1 VNAMDTADPNLVGI
15 IGAGRLGQAMARTA
29 LRAGRQ
35 ILIANSRGPESLT
48 ALVSELGEGV
58 TAGTVEQAAAAPTV
72 VLAVPW
78 DQVPGALQGL
88 EWNGRIV
95 IDATNDFAATD
106 FQGTDLG
113 GRTSSEL
120 VAELASDARV
130 VKGANT
136 LAAPVLGS
144 DPHEAAGQRVIFLSG
159 NDIDAKSEVMTLF
172 EDAGFSVI
180 DLGDL
185 VTGGRMQQVRAPLAG
200 VNLIRLPDV
209 SWRWSACSVLEVAYA
224 GSSEL

>member
-1 VNAMDTADPNLVGI
+1 MQGEEVKSVGI

-29 LRAGRQ
+29 LRAGRRVV
-35 ILIANSRGPESLT
+35 IANSRGPESLAPVVS
-48 ALVSELGEGV
+48 ALGDGVS
-58 TAGTVEQAAAAPTV
+58 AGTVEQAAAAPTV

-78 DQVPGALQGL
+78 DRVPGALRGL
-88 EWNGRIV
+88 QWNGRIV

-106 FQGTDLG
+106 FEGSDLG

-120 VAELASDARV
+120 VAELVSGARV

-144 DPHEAAGQRVIFLSG
+144 DPHQAAGQRVIFLSG
-159 NDIDAKSEVMTLF
+159 DDIDAKSEVRKLF

-185 VTGGRMQQVRAPLAG
+185 VTGGRMQQIRAPLAG

-209 SWRWSACSVLEVAYA
+209 N
-224 GSSEL
+224 

>member
-1 VNAMDTADPNLVGI
+1 MDSAERNLVGI

-29 LRAGRQ
+29 LRAGRRVV
-35 ILIANSRGPESLT
+35 IANSRGPESLAPVIS
-48 ALVSELGEGV
+48 ALGSGVSG
-58 TAGTVEQAAAAPTV
+58 GTVEQAAAAPTV

-78 DQVPGALQGL
+78 ERVPEALQGL
-88 EWNGRIV
+88 QWSGRIV
-95 IDATNDFAATD
+95 VDATNDFAGTD
-106 FQGTDLG
+106 FEGSDLD

-120 VAELASDARV
+120 VAELASGARV

-136 LAAPVLGS
+136 LVAAVLGS
-144 DPHEAAGQRVIFLSG
+144 DPREAAGQRVIFLSG
-159 NDIDAKSEVMTLF
+159 DDVDAKSEVRKLF

-185 VTGGRMQQVRAPLAG
+185 VTGGRMQQIRAPLAG

-209 SWRWSACSVLEVAYA
+209 D
-224 GSSEL
+224 

>member
-1 VNAMDTADPNLVGI
+1 VNATDSAERNLLGI

-29 LRAGRQ
+29 LRAGRRVV
-35 ILIANSRGPESLT
+35 IANSRGPESLAPVLS
-48 ALVSELGEGV
+48 ALGDGVS
-58 TAGTVEQAAAAPTV
+58 AGTVEQAAAAPTV

-78 DQVPGALQGL
+78 DRVPGALRGL
-88 EWNGRIV
+88 QWNGRIV

-106 FQGTDLG
+106 FDGSDLDA
-113 GRTSSEL
+113 RTSSEL
-120 VAELASDARV
+120 VAGLVSGARV

-136 LAAPVLGS
+136 LVAAVLGS

-159 NDIDAKSEVMTLF
+159 DDVDAKSEVRKLF

-200 VNLIRLPDV
+200 VNLIRLPD
-209 SWRWSACSVLEVAYA
+209 AD
-224 GSSEL
+224 

>member
-1 VNAMDTADPNLVGI
+1 VNATDAADRNLLGI

-29 LRAGRQ
+29 LRAGRRVV
-35 ILIANSRGPESLT
+35 IANSRGPESLAQVIS
-48 ALVSELGEGV
+48 ALGNEVS
-58 TAGTVEQAAAAPTV
+58 AGTVEQAAAAPTV
-72 VLAVPW
+72 VIAVPW
-78 DQVPGALQGL
+78 ERVPEAVQGL
-88 EWNGRIV
+88 QWNGRIV

-106 FQGTDLG
+106 FEGSDLDR
-113 GRTSSEL
+113 RTSSEL
-120 VAELASDARV
+120 VAELVSGARV

-136 LAAPVLGS
+136 LVAAVLGS

-159 NDIDAKSEVMTLF
+159 DDVDAKSEVRSLF

-185 VTGGRMQQVRAPLAG
+185 VTGGRMQQIRAPLAG

-209 SWRWSACSVLEVAYA
+209 N
-224 GSSEL
+224 

>member
-1 VNAMDTADPNLVGI
+1 MDSADRNLLGI

-29 LRAGRQ
+29 LRAGRRVV
-35 ILIANSRGPESLT
+35 IANSRGPESLAPIVS
-48 ALVSELGEGV
+48 ALGDGASG
-58 TAGTVEQAAAAPTV
+58 GTVEQAAAAPTV

-78 DQVPGALQGL
+78 ERVPEALRGL
-88 EWNGRIV
+88 QWNGRIV
-95 IDATNDFAATD
+95 VDATNDFAGTD
-106 FQGTDLG
+106 FEGGDLD

-120 VAELASDARV
+120 VAELVSGGRV

-136 LAAPVLGS
+136 LVAAVLGS

-159 NDIDAKSEVMTLF
+159 DDVDATSEVRRLF
-172 EDAGFSVI
+172 EDAGFFVI

-185 VTGGRMQQVRAPLAG
+185 VTGGRMQQIRAPLAG

-209 SWRWSACSVLEVAYA
+209 N
-224 GSSEL
+224 

>member
-1 VNAMDTADPNLVGI
+1 VNAMDSAERDLLGI

-29 LRAGRQ
+29 LRAGRRVV
-35 ILIANSRGPESLT
+35 IANSRGPESLAPVVS
-48 ALVSELGEGV
+48 ALGDGVSG
-58 TAGTVEQAAAAPTV
+58 GTVEQAAAAPTV

-78 DQVPGALQGL
+78 EQVPEALRGL
-88 EWNGRIV
+88 QWNGQIV

-106 FQGTDLG
+106 FEGSELDA
-113 GRTSSEL
+113 RTSSEL
-120 VAELASDARV
+120 VAGLVSGARV

-136 LAAPVLGS
+136 LVAAVLGA

-159 NDIDAKSEVMTLF
+159 DDIDAKAEARRLF

-185 VTGGRMQQVRAPLAG
+185 VTGGRMQQIRAPLAG
-200 VNLIRLPDV
+200 VNLIRLPD
-209 SWRWSACSVLEVAYA
+209 AD
-224 GSSEL
+224 